1 MKKKEILNICDQLG
15 ITYEAQPGFQNES
28 LFYKDFYVGS
38 IDKFGNKY
46 SIYMSHVPK
55 EIDESGLLESK
66 DKIIAALNSKI
77 QSFKKYES
85 LKRQVKME
93 SDFV

>member
-15 ITYEAQPGFQNES
+15 ITYQAQPGFQNES

-55 EIDESGLLESK
+55 EIDESGLLECK
-66 DKIIAALNSKI
+66 DKIIAALNFKI
-77 QSFKKYES
+77 KCLKKYET
-85 LKRQVKME
+85 LRREVKMG